1 MNTSLS
7 WIEWLERLD
16 RILTS
21 ARKDVAAM
29 AKSGGGNSL
38 AAIERSKRQL
48 SALTRELRLLD
59 RRVLVREA
67 DGSGADRASDLQ
79 RALDT
84 ALLQL
89 GSFVNQPYLDQQLAA
104 RSLNAIDSALRDSR
118 YEAEILIGARRRR
131 A

>member
-29 AKSGGGNSL
+29 AKSGGGTSL

-89 GSFVNQPYLDQQLAA
+89 GSFVNEPYLDQQLAA

-118 YEAEILIGARRRR
+118 YEAEILIGARRRS

>member
-7 WIEWLERLD
+7 WIEWLDRLD

-89 GSFVNQPYLDQQLAA
+89 GSFVTQPYLDQQLAA

-118 YEAEILIGARRRR
+118 YEAEILIGARRRS